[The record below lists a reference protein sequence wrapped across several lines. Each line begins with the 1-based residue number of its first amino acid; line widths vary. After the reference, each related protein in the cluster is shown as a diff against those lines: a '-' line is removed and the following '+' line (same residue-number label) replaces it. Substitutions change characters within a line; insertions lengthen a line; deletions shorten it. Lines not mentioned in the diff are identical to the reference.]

1 MSTTKSILVNLLL
14 SFLAIYSYAQSTT
27 SSPYSIY
34 GIGDMQSS
42 GFATNLAMGDIKY
55 SLSSISTI
63 NVANPASYSNLRFTT
78 YEVGFNNVSTSLR
91 TNGASQSNNDGY
103 ISYVAFGAA
112 PKLNRWG
119 MSFGL
124 MPYSKMGY
132 DISSKVTT
140 LDLDTIEYYYQGQG
154 GLRKVYFGNAI
165 NIFQDTVHQLSVGV
179 NASFLFGNFQKSRRV
194 LAGSNSGFQNS
205 RYTTTTYTNDYDLD
219 FGLQYK
225 RKIKDK
231 TIMTIGATYSPG
243 GKKHS
248 TANIESYTFTGTVAT
263 QVVIDSIL
271 NKEETGYIVLPAQFG
286 GGISI
291 DYDSRLTLAL
301 EYSQQQW
308 SDYSWFNNTESLKN
322 AWQVSFGGQYM
333 PTLQV
338 GKFFENIKY
347 RFGTHVG
354 SSRVSIQN
362 ENVNIYG
369 IAFGVGLPLWRS
381 NSLSRVNLGFDL
393 GQRGSNNNGLIAERY
408 SVFTLGITI
417 NPNYRY
423 DGWFVK
429 RKLD

>member
-1 MSTTKSILVNLLL
+1 MSSTKKFLVGMLFAFMA
-14 SFLAIYSYAQSTT
+14 SFGHAQSTT

-34 GIGDMQSS
+34 GIGDIQTS

-55 SLSSISTI
+55 SLSSISNI

-78 YEVGFNNVSTSLR
+78 YEVGFNNVATSLR
-91 TNGASQSNNDGY
+91 NNGSSQSNNDGY

-119 MSFGL
+119 LSFGL

-154 GLRKVYFGNAI
+154 GLRKVYLGNAI
-165 NIFQDTVHQLSVGV
+165 NIFQDSVHQLSVGV
-179 NASFLFGNFQKSRRV
+179 NAAFLFGNFQKSRRV

-205 RYTTTTYTNDYDLD
+205 RYTTTTYTNDFDVD

-225 RKIKDK
+225 RKIKDR
-231 TIMTIGATYSPG
+231 TIMTLGATYTPG
-243 GKKHS
+243 GKKKS
-248 TANIESYTFTGTVAT
+248 TANIESYTFTGTVAA
-263 QVVIDSIL
+263 QQVIDSVL
-271 NKEETGYIVLPAQFG
+271 NKEESGYITMPAQFAG
-286 GGISI
+286 GFSI

-301 EYSQQQW
+301 EYSQVQW
-308 SDYSWFNNTESLKN
+308 SQYRWFDKAESLN
-322 AWQVSFGGQYM
+322 NSWQVAFGGSYM

-362 ENVNIYG
+362 QNVNVYG

-408 SVFTLGITI
+408 SIFSIGITI